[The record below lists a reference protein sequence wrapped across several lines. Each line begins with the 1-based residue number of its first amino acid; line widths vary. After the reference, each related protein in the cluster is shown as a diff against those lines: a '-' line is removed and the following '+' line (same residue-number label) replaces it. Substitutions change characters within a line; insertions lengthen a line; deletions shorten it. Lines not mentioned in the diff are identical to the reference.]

1 MAEDIDKSQ
10 KGEREKRHEFL
21 LTWKDMEGSSATYKQ
36 LITAL
41 LKIKCRRDAEK
52 LCEMLKKSVH
62 DQLAIA
68 TISATSHHA
77 GKH

>member
-10 KGEREKRHEFL
+10 KRRRKKRHEFL
-21 LTWKDMEGSSATYKQ
+21 LTWKDKERSAATYKQ

-41 LKIKCRRDAEK
+41 LKIKCRRDAER

-68 TISATSHHA
+68 TTSATSHHA

>member
-10 KGEREKRHEFL
+10 KGERENRHEFL
-21 LTWKDMEGSSATYKQ
+21 LIWKEMEGSGATYKQ

-41 LKIKCRRDAEK
+41 LKIKCRQDAEK
-52 LCEMLKKSVH
+52 LCEMLKKSIH

-68 TISATSHHA
+68 TTSAASHHA